1 MFQSW
6 NSFLSFKE
14 KKEHEERYFH
24 SEDIQ
29 EFLDEVMIT
38 ARDRVESVPKGQC
51 YWRSQK
57 GSDLLSLDDGQGNI
71 VDYTPVPYTEKRMK
85 PLSDKAFEGRVNP
98 KGIPYLYLATD
109 QKTAISEMRPW
120 VGKYVTL
127 AEFETCRDL
136 TLVDC
141 SRFDID
147 IMNMTARDLNML
159 WKLRPPEPE
168 EATRTVWRWID
179 MSFSK
184 PVDRDDRGGSTAD
197 YIPTQ
202 IIAELFR
209 SNGYDGIK
217 YKSLFTGGR
226 NIALYDIGSA
236 KQKDDSAKVVQ
247 IAKIEIDFK
256 QVYPF
261 PTRRR

>member
-1 MFQSW
+1 
-6 NSFLSFKE
+6 
-14 KKEHEERYFH
+14 
-24 SEDIQ
+24 
-29 EFLDEVMIT
+29 
-38 ARDRVESVPKGQC
+38 
-51 YWRSQK
+51 
-57 GSDLLSLDDGQGNI
+57 
-71 VDYTPVPYTEKRMK
+71 MK
-85 PLSDKAFEGRVNP
+85 PLTEKATEGRVNP

-109 QKTAISEMRPW
+109 QKTAISEIRPW

-127 AEFETCRDL
+127 AEFETCKDL
-136 TLVDC
+136 TLIDC

-147 IMNMTARDLNML
+147 IMNMTARDLDML

-209 SNGYDGIK
+209 ANGYDGIK
-217 YKSLFTGGR
+217 YKSLFNGGK

-236 KQKDDSAKVVQ
+236 KQKNDSAKVIQ
-247 IAKIEIDFK
+247 ITKIEIDFK

-261 PTRRR
+261 PIRRR